1 MTKCYSEIACLCQ
14 TVFSPLFFPSF
25 FPVHLVTAKNAPL
38 RFWET
43 ICIYFITF
51 EHVLRNEV
59 CAESLLLPRDLC
71 GCTRK
76 KL

>member
-1 MTKCYSEIACLCQ
+1 MTECYSEIAFLCQ
-14 TVFSPLFFPSF
+14 TKFSAVFFPYF
-25 FPVHLVTAKNAPL
+25 FTVHLATVKNAPL

-51 EHVLRNEV
+51 EHVFRNAV
-59 CAESLLLPRDLC
+59 CVESLLLPRDLRC
-71 GCTRK
+71 CTRK